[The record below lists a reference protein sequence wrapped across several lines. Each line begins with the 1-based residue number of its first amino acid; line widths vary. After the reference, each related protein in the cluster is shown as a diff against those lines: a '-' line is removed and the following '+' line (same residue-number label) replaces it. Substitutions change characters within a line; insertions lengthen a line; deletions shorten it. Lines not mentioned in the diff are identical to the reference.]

1 MNLITSTTLIILS
14 ILSGE
19 ILGMPPAQCNPSF
32 LDEVPPK
39 IRKVCVAL
47 STIYELGAA
56 MENYIDDK
64 APVLRENAPLIN
76 GVKRQDVDHVFLR
89 FGKRR

>member
-64 APVLRENAPLIN
+64 GKPKPRHPDILGYHPRYATIR
-76 GVKRQDVDHVFLR
+76 VDIEVSV
-89 FGKRR
+89 